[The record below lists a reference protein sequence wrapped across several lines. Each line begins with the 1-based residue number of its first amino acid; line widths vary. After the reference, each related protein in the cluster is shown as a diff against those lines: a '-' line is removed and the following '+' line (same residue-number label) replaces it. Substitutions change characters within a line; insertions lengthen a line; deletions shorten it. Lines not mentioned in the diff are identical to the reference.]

1 MEKNEIDI
9 EIENG
14 DEISKMEYIF
24 FFNEQTNH
32 EGKNKDKF
40 KPITPEMIK
49 YELVIEKGEDDS
61 IIITITSKNQ
71 NLISQYQTYL
81 NIQNFINI
89 SPYFKLF
96 YKMNPIFC
104 IDDYYSFIKSKL
116 DNSINLGLQKNKY
129 NNIINLQN
137 SKIKFS
143 DSNSDNNAIY
153 LIFEII
159 YINLKK
165 EEIKLELKKIETI
178 IDKELIYLY
187 KILLR
192 NKYNYLQRLSYL
204 EKKLLKTKLSLD
216 KYSLLLSKCNCYF
229 EHDIQ
234 LKMSLLDIGIDT
246 DIFNSPDQ
254 YHFIINILSNLFSNN
269 NIALDQLYKA
279 SCNGDNINA
288 FHQNCD
294 NIKNTL
300 IIIKTDDKK
309 IFGGFTCAEWDKSNK
324 YKFDDNAFLFSLDNY
339 EIYPILEKYKNEAIN
354 CRKNF
359 YAPIFGK
366 DLFIFDG
373 FFSSKLNKTEEN
385 YFDYSKSQLINE
397 KYKLS
402 GKKNFT
408 VTEME
413 VYKINFYE
421 G

>member
-1 MEKNEIDI
+1 MENREIDVDIPNDIQKTEYFFYDENDEKNKVYQ
-9 EIENG
+9 NN
-14 DEISKMEYIF
+14 SKKI
-24 FFNEQTNH
+24 NLS
-32 EGKNKDKF
+32 K
-40 KPITPEMIK
+40 EMIK
-49 YELVIEKGEDDS
+49 YDLIIEKGEDDT
-61 IIITITSKNQ
+61 IIITLNEQNENVITKYQ
-71 NLISQYQTYL
+71 INLY
-81 NIQNFINI
+81 IQNFIEL
-89 SPYFKLF
+89 SPYFKLLF
-96 YKMNPIFC
+96 KLNEIYC
-104 IDDYYSFIKSKL
+104 IDKFYSFIKSKF
-116 DNSINLGLQKNKY
+116 DKSTIQNQNNNSD
-129 NNIINLQN
+129 NNIINIINLKK
-137 SKIKFS
+137 SKIKIIP
-143 DSNSDNNAIY
+143 DLNKIY
-153 LIFEII
+153 IIFDIT

-339 EIYPILEKYKNEAIN
+339 EIYPILVKYKNEAIN
-354 CRKNF
+354 CRRNF

>member
-1 MEKNEIDI
+1 MENREIDDDIPNDIQKTEYFFYDENDEKNKVYQ
-9 EIENG
+9 NN
-14 DEISKMEYIF
+14 SKKI
-24 FFNEQTNH
+24 NLS
-32 EGKNKDKF
+32 K
-40 KPITPEMIK
+40 EMIK
-49 YELVIEKGEDDS
+49 YDLIIEKGEDDT
-61 IIITITSKNQ
+61 IIITLNEQNENVITKYQ
-71 NLISQYQTYL
+71 INLY
-81 NIQNFINI
+81 IQNFIEL
-89 SPYFKLF
+89 SPYFKLLF
-96 YKMNPIFC
+96 KLNEIYC
-104 IDDYYSFIKSKL
+104 IDKFYSFIKSKF
-116 DNSINLGLQKNKY
+116 DKSTIQNQNNNSD
-129 NNIINLQN
+129 NNIINIINLKK
-137 SKIKFS
+137 SKIKIIP
-143 DSNSDNNAIY
+143 DLNKIY
-153 LIFEII
+153 IIFDIT

-178 IDKELIYLY
+178 FDKELIYLY

-354 CRKNF
+354 CRRNF

>member
-1 MEKNEIDI
+1 MENREIDDDIPNDIQKTEYFFYDENDEKNKVYQ
-9 EIENG
+9 NN
-14 DEISKMEYIF
+14 SKKI
-24 FFNEQTNH
+24 NLS
-32 EGKNKDKF
+32 K
-40 KPITPEMIK
+40 EMIK
-49 YELVIEKGEDDS
+49 YDLIIEKGEDDT
-61 IIITITSKNQ
+61 IIITLNEQNENVITKYQ
-71 NLISQYQTYL
+71 INLY
-81 NIQNFINI
+81 IQNFIEL
-89 SPYFKLF
+89 SPYFKLLF
-96 YKMNPIFC
+96 KLNEIYC
-104 IDDYYSFIKSKL
+104 IDKFYSFIKSKF
-116 DNSINLGLQKNKY
+116 DKSTIQNQNNNSD
-129 NNIINLQN
+129 NNIINIINLKK
-137 SKIKFS
+137 SKIKIIP
-143 DSNSDNNAIY
+143 DLNKIY
-153 LIFEII
+153 IIFDIT

-354 CRKNF
+354 CRRNF

>member
-1 MEKNEIDI
+1 MENREIDVDIPNDIQKTEYFFYDENDEKNKVYQ
-9 EIENG
+9 NN
-14 DEISKMEYIF
+14 SKKI
-24 FFNEQTNH
+24 NLS
-32 EGKNKDKF
+32 K
-40 KPITPEMIK
+40 EMIK
-49 YELVIEKGEDDS
+49 YDLIIEKGEDDT
-61 IIITITSKNQ
+61 IIITLNEQNENVITKYQ
-71 NLISQYQTYL
+71 INLY
-81 NIQNFINI
+81 IQNFIEL
-89 SPYFKLF
+89 SPYFKLLF
-96 YKMNPIFC
+96 KLNEIYC
-104 IDDYYSFIKSKL
+104 IDKFYSFIKSKF
-116 DNSINLGLQKNKY
+116 DKSTIQNQNNNSD
-129 NNIINLQN
+129 NNIINIINLKK
-137 SKIKFS
+137 SKIKIIP
-143 DSNSDNNAIY
+143 DLNKIY
-153 LIFEII
+153 IIFDII

-354 CRKNF
+354 CRRNF

>member
-1 MEKNEIDI
+1 MENREIDVDIPNDIQKTEYFFYDENDEKNKVYQ
-9 EIENG
+9 NN
-14 DEISKMEYIF
+14 SKKI
-24 FFNEQTNH
+24 NLS
-32 EGKNKDKF
+32 K
-40 KPITPEMIK
+40 EMIK
-49 YELVIEKGEDDS
+49 YDLIIEKGEDDT
-61 IIITITSKNQ
+61 IIITLNEQNENVITKYQ
-71 NLISQYQTYL
+71 INLY
-81 NIQNFINI
+81 IQNFIEL
-89 SPYFKLF
+89 SPYFKLLF
-96 YKMNPIFC
+96 KLNEIYC
-104 IDDYYSFIKSKL
+104 IDKFYSFIKSKF
-116 DNSINLGLQKNKY
+116 DKSTIQNHNNNSD
-129 NNIINLQN
+129 NNIINIINLKK
-137 SKIKFS
+137 SKIKIIP
-143 DSNSDNNAIY
+143 DLNKIY
-153 LIFEII
+153 IIFDIT

-354 CRKNF
+354 CRRNF

>member
-1 MEKNEIDI
+1 MENSEIDVDIPNDIQKTEYFFYDENDEKNKVYQ
-9 EIENG
+9 NN
-14 DEISKMEYIF
+14 SKKI
-24 FFNEQTNH
+24 NLS
-32 EGKNKDKF
+32 K
-40 KPITPEMIK
+40 EMIK
-49 YELVIEKGEDDS
+49 YDLIIEKGEDDT
-61 IIITITSKNQ
+61 IIITLNEQNENVITKYQ
-71 NLISQYQTYL
+71 INLY
-81 NIQNFINI
+81 IQNFIEL
-89 SPYFKLF
+89 SPYFKLLF
-96 YKMNPIFC
+96 KLNEIYC
-104 IDDYYSFIKSKL
+104 IDKFYSFIKSKF
-116 DNSINLGLQKNKY
+116 DKSTIQNQNNNSD
-129 NNIINLQN
+129 NNIINIINLKK
-137 SKIKFS
+137 SKIKIIP
-143 DSNSDNNAIY
+143 DLNKIY
-153 LIFEII
+153 IIFDIT

-354 CRKNF
+354 CRRNF

>member
-1 MEKNEIDI
+1 MENREIDVDIPNDIQKTEYFFYDENDEKNKVYQ
-9 EIENG
+9 NN
-14 DEISKMEYIF
+14 SKKI
-24 FFNEQTNH
+24 NLS
-32 EGKNKDKF
+32 K
-40 KPITPEMIK
+40 EMIK
-49 YELVIEKGEDDS
+49 YDLIIEKGEDDT
-61 IIITITSKNQ
+61 IIITLNEQNENVITKYQ
-71 NLISQYQTYL
+71 INLY
-81 NIQNFINI
+81 IQNFIEL
-89 SPYFKLF
+89 SPYFKLLF
-96 YKMNPIFC
+96 KLNEIYC
-104 IDDYYSFIKSKL
+104 IDKFYSFIKSKF
-116 DNSINLGLQKNKY
+116 DKSTIQNQNNNSD
-129 NNIINLQN
+129 NNIINIINLKK
-137 SKIKFS
+137 SKIKIIP
-143 DSNSDNNAIY
+143 DLNKIY
-153 LIFEII
+153 IIFDIT

-269 NIALDQLYKA
+269 NIALEQIYKA

-354 CRKNF
+354 CRRNF

>member
-1 MEKNEIDI
+1 MENREIDVDIPNDIQKTEYFFYDENDEKNKVYQ
-9 EIENG
+9 NN
-14 DEISKMEYIF
+14 SKKI
-24 FFNEQTNH
+24 NLS
-32 EGKNKDKF
+32 K
-40 KPITPEMIK
+40 EMIK
-49 YELVIEKGEDDS
+49 YDLIIEKGEDDT
-61 IIITITSKNQ
+61 IIITLNEQNENVITKYQ
-71 NLISQYQTYL
+71 INLY
-81 NIQNFINI
+81 IQNFIEL
-89 SPYFKLF
+89 SLYFKLLF
-96 YKMNPIFC
+96 KLNEIYC
-104 IDDYYSFIKSKL
+104 IDKFYSFIKSKF
-116 DNSINLGLQKNKY
+116 DKSTIQNQNNNSD
-129 NNIINLQN
+129 NNIINIINLKK
-137 SKIKFS
+137 SKIKIIP
-143 DSNSDNNAIY
+143 DLNKIY
-153 LIFEII
+153 IIFDII

-192 NKYNYLQRLSYL
+192 NKYSYLQRLSYL

-354 CRKNF
+354 CRRNF

>member
-1 MEKNEIDI
+1 MENREIDVDIPNDIQKTEYFFYDENDEKNKVYQ
-9 EIENG
+9 NN
-14 DEISKMEYIF
+14 SKKI
-24 FFNEQTNH
+24 NLS
-32 EGKNKDKF
+32 K
-40 KPITPEMIK
+40 EMIK
-49 YELVIEKGEDDS
+49 YDLIIEKGEDDT
-61 IIITITSKNQ
+61 IMITLNEQNENVITKYQ
-71 NLISQYQTYL
+71 INLY
-81 NIQNFINI
+81 IQNFIEL
-89 SPYFKLF
+89 SPYFKLLF
-96 YKMNPIFC
+96 KLNEIYC
-104 IDDYYSFIKSKL
+104 IDKFYSFIKSKF
-116 DNSINLGLQKNKY
+116 DKSTIQNHNNNSD
-129 NNIINLQN
+129 NNIINIINLKK
-137 SKIKFS
+137 SKIKIIP
-143 DSNSDNNAIY
+143 DLNKIY
-153 LIFEII
+153 IIFDIT

-354 CRKNF
+354 CRRNF

>member
-1 MEKNEIDI
+1 MENREIDVDIPNDIQKTEYFFYDENDEKNKVYQ
-9 EIENG
+9 NN
-14 DEISKMEYIF
+14 SKKI
-24 FFNEQTNH
+24 NLS
-32 EGKNKDKF
+32 K
-40 KPITPEMIK
+40 EMIK
-49 YELVIEKGEDDS
+49 YDLIIEKGEDDT
-61 IIITITSKNQ
+61 IIITLNEQNENVITKYQ
-71 NLISQYQTYL
+71 INLY
-81 NIQNFINI
+81 IQNFIEL
-89 SPYFKLF
+89 SPYFKLLF
-96 YKMNPIFC
+96 KLNEIYC
-104 IDDYYSFIKSKL
+104 IDKFYSFIKSKF
-116 DNSINLGLQKNKY
+116 DKSTIQNQNNNSD
-129 NNIINLQN
+129 NNIINIINLKK
-137 SKIKFS
+137 SKIKIIP
-143 DSNSDNNAIY
+143 DLNN
-153 LIFEII
+153 IFII
-159 YINLKK
+159 FDITYINLKK

-309 IFGGFTCAEWDKSNK
+309 IFGGFTCAVWDKSNK

-354 CRKNF
+354 CRRNF

>member
-1 MEKNEIDI
+1 MENREIDDDIPNDIQKTEYFFFFFIEEKNKV
-9 EIENG
+9 NQNN
-14 DEISKMEYIF
+14 SKKI
-24 FFNEQTNH
+24 NLS
-32 EGKNKDKF
+32 K
-40 KPITPEMIK
+40 EMIK
-49 YELVIEKGEDDS
+49 YDLIIEKGEDDT
-61 IIITITSKNQ
+61 IIITLNEQNENVITKYQ
-71 NLISQYQTYL
+71 INLY
-81 NIQNFINI
+81 IQNFIEL
-89 SPYFKLF
+89 SPYFKLLF
-96 YKMNPIFC
+96 KLNEIYC
-104 IDDYYSFIKSKL
+104 IDKFYSFIKSKF
-116 DNSINLGLQKNKY
+116 DKSTIQNQNNNSD
-129 NNIINLQN
+129 NNIINIINLKK
-137 SKIKFS
+137 SKIKIIP
-143 DSNSDNNAIY
+143 DLNKIY
-153 LIFEII
+153 IIFDIT

-354 CRKNF
+354 CRRNF

>member
-1 MEKNEIDI
+1 MENREIDDDIPNDIQKTEYFFYDENDEKNKVYQ
-9 EIENG
+9 NN
-14 DEISKMEYIF
+14 SKKI
-24 FFNEQTNH
+24 NLS
-32 EGKNKDKF
+32 K
-40 KPITPEMIK
+40 EMIK
-49 YELVIEKGEDDS
+49 YDLIIEKGEDDT
-61 IIITITSKNQ
+61 IIITLNEQNENVITKYQ
-71 NLISQYQTYL
+71 INLY
-81 NIQNFINI
+81 IQNFIEL
-89 SPYFKLF
+89 SLYFKLLF
-96 YKMNPIFC
+96 KLNEIYC
-104 IDDYYSFIKSKL
+104 IDKFYSFIKSKF
-116 DNSINLGLQKNKY
+116 DKSTIQNQNNNSD
-129 NNIINLQN
+129 NNIINIINLKK
-137 SKIKFS
+137 SKIKIIP
-143 DSNSDNNAIY
+143 DLNKIY
-153 LIFEII
+153 IIFDII

-354 CRKNF
+354 CRRNF

>member
-1 MEKNEIDI
+1 MENREIDI
-9 EIENG
+9 DIPNDIQKTEYFFYDEN
-14 DEISKMEYIF
+14 DE
-24 FFNEQTNH
+24 
-32 EGKNKDKF
+32 KNKVYQNNSK
-40 KPITPEMIK
+40 KINLSKEMIK
-49 YELVIEKGEDDS
+49 YDLIIEKGEDDT
-61 IIITITSKNQ
+61 IIITLNEQNENVITKYQ
-71 NLISQYQTYL
+71 INLY
-81 NIQNFINI
+81 IQNFIEL
-89 SPYFKLF
+89 SPYFKLLF
-96 YKMNPIFC
+96 KLNEIYC
-104 IDDYYSFIKSKL
+104 IDKFYSFIKSKF
-116 DNSINLGLQKNKY
+116 DKSTIQNQNNNSD
-129 NNIINLQN
+129 NNIINIINLKK
-137 SKIKFS
+137 SKIKIIP
-143 DSNSDNNAIY
+143 DLNN
-153 LIFEII
+153 IFII
-159 YINLKK
+159 FDITYINLKK

-309 IFGGFTCAEWDKSNK
+309 IFGGFTCAVWDKSNK

-354 CRKNF
+354 CRRNF

>member
-1 MEKNEIDI
+1 MENREIDVDIPNDIQKTEYFFYDENDEKNKVYQ
-9 EIENG
+9 NN
-14 DEISKMEYIF
+14 SKKI
-24 FFNEQTNH
+24 NLS
-32 EGKNKDKF
+32 K
-40 KPITPEMIK
+40 EMIK
-49 YELVIEKGEDDS
+49 YDLIIEKGEDDT
-61 IIITITSKNQ
+61 IIITLNEQNENVITKYQ
-71 NLISQYQTYL
+71 INLYF
-81 NIQNFINI
+81 QNFIEL
-89 SPYFKLF
+89 SPYFKLLF
-96 YKMNPIFC
+96 KLNEIYC
-104 IDDYYSFIKSKL
+104 IDKFYSFIKSKF
-116 DNSINLGLQKNKY
+116 DKSTIQNQNNNSD
-129 NNIINLQN
+129 NNIINIINLKK
-137 SKIKFS
+137 SKIKIIP
-143 DSNSDNNAIY
+143 DLNKIY
-153 LIFEII
+153 IIFDIT

-354 CRKNF
+354 CRRNF

>member
-1 MEKNEIDI
+1 MENRDIDVDIPNDIQKSEYFFYDENDEKNKVYQ
-9 EIENG
+9 NN
-14 DEISKMEYIF
+14 SKKI
-24 FFNEQTNH
+24 NLS
-32 EGKNKDKF
+32 K
-40 KPITPEMIK
+40 EMIK
-49 YELVIEKGEDDS
+49 YDLIIEKGEDDT
-61 IIITITSKNQ
+61 IIITLNEQNENVITKYQ
-71 NLISQYQTYL
+71 INLY
-81 NIQNFINI
+81 IQNFIEL
-89 SPYFKLF
+89 SPYFKLLF
-96 YKMNPIFC
+96 KLNEIYC
-104 IDDYYSFIKSKL
+104 IDKFYSFIKSKF
-116 DNSINLGLQKNKY
+116 DKSTIQNQNNNSD
-129 NNIINLQN
+129 NNIINIINLKK
-137 SKIKFS
+137 SKIKIIP
-143 DSNSDNNAIY
+143 DLNKIY
-153 LIFEII
+153 IIFDIT

-354 CRKNF
+354 CRRNF

>member
-1 MEKNEIDI
+1 MENREIDDDIPNDIQKTEYFFYDEIEEKNKV
-9 EIENG
+9 NQNN
-14 DEISKMEYIF
+14 SKKI
-24 FFNEQTNH
+24 NLS
-32 EGKNKDKF
+32 K
-40 KPITPEMIK
+40 EMIK
-49 YELVIEKGEDDS
+49 YDLIIEKGEDDT
-61 IIITITSKNQ
+61 IIITLNEQNENVITKYQ
-71 NLISQYQTYL
+71 INLY
-81 NIQNFINI
+81 IQNFIEL
-89 SPYFKLF
+89 SLYFKLLF
-96 YKMNPIFC
+96 KLNEIYC
-104 IDDYYSFIKSKL
+104 IDKFYSFIKSKF
-116 DNSINLGLQKNKY
+116 DKSTIQNQNNNSD
-129 NNIINLQN
+129 NNIINIINLKK
-137 SKIKFS
+137 SKIKIIP
-143 DSNSDNNAIY
+143 DLNKIY
-153 LIFEII
+153 IIFDII

-354 CRKNF
+354 CRRNF

>member
-1 MEKNEIDI
+1 MENREIDVDIPNDIQKTEYFFYDENVEKNKVYQ
-9 EIENG
+9 NN
-14 DEISKMEYIF
+14 SKKI
-24 FFNEQTNH
+24 NLS
-32 EGKNKDKF
+32 K
-40 KPITPEMIK
+40 EMIK
-49 YELVIEKGEDDS
+49 YDLIIEKGEDDT
-61 IIITITSKNQ
+61 IIITLNEQNENVITKYQ
-71 NLISQYQTYL
+71 INLY
-81 NIQNFINI
+81 IQNFIEL
-89 SPYFKLF
+89 SPYFKLLF
-96 YKMNPIFC
+96 KLNEIYC
-104 IDDYYSFIKSKL
+104 IDKFYSFIKSKF
-116 DNSINLGLQKNKY
+116 DKSTIQNQNNNSD
-129 NNIINLQN
+129 NNIINIINLKK
-137 SKIKFS
+137 SKIKIIP
-143 DSNSDNNAIY
+143 DLNKIY
-153 LIFEII
+153 IIFDII

-354 CRKNF
+354 CRRNF

>member
-1 MEKNEIDI
+1 MENREIDVDIPNDIQKTEYFFYDENDEKNKVYQ
-9 EIENG
+9 NN
-14 DEISKMEYIF
+14 SKKI
-24 FFNEQTNH
+24 NLS
-32 EGKNKDKF
+32 K
-40 KPITPEMIK
+40 EMIK
-49 YELVIEKGEDDS
+49 YDLIIEKGEDDT
-61 IIITITSKNQ
+61 IIITLNGQNESVITKYQ
-71 NLISQYQTYL
+71 INLY
-81 NIQNFINI
+81 IQNFIEL
-89 SPYFKLF
+89 SPYFKLLF
-96 YKMNPIFC
+96 KLNEIYC
-104 IDDYYSFIKSKL
+104 IDKFYSFIKSKF
-116 DNSINLGLQKNKY
+116 DKSTIQNQNNNSD
-129 NNIINLQN
+129 NNIINIINLKK
-137 SKIKFS
+137 SKIKIIP
-143 DSNSDNNAIY
+143 DLNKIY
-153 LIFEII
+153 IIFDIT

>member
-1 MEKNEIDI
+1 MENREIDVDIPNDIQKSEYFFYDENDEKNKVYQ
-9 EIENG
+9 NN
-14 DEISKMEYIF
+14 SKKI
-24 FFNEQTNH
+24 NLS
-32 EGKNKDKF
+32 K
-40 KPITPEMIK
+40 EMIK
-49 YELVIEKGEDDS
+49 YDLIIEKGEDDT
-61 IIITITSKNQ
+61 IIITLNEQNENVITKYQ
-71 NLISQYQTYL
+71 INLY
-81 NIQNFINI
+81 IQNFIEL
-89 SPYFKLF
+89 SPYFKLLF
-96 YKMNPIFC
+96 KLNEIYC
-104 IDDYYSFIKSKL
+104 IDKFYSFIKSKF
-116 DNSINLGLQKNKY
+116 DKSTIQNQNNNSD
-129 NNIINLQN
+129 NNIINIINLKK
-137 SKIKFS
+137 SKIKIIP
-143 DSNSDNNAIY
+143 DLNKIY
-153 LIFEII
+153 IIFDIT

-354 CRKNF
+354 CRRNF

>member
-1 MEKNEIDI
+1 MENREIDVDIPNDIQKSEYFFYDENDEKNKVYQ
-9 EIENG
+9 NN
-14 DEISKMEYIF
+14 SKKI
-24 FFNEQTNH
+24 NLS
-32 EGKNKDKF
+32 K
-40 KPITPEMIK
+40 EMIK
-49 YELVIEKGEDDS
+49 YDLIIEKGEDDT
-61 IIITITSKNQ
+61 IIITLDEQNENVITKYQ
-71 NLISQYQTYL
+71 INLY
-81 NIQNFINI
+81 IQNFIEL
-89 SPYFKLF
+89 SPYFKLLF
-96 YKMNPIFC
+96 KLNEIYC
-104 IDDYYSFIKSKL
+104 IDKFYSFIKSKF
-116 DNSINLGLQKNKY
+116 DKSTIQNQNNNSD
-129 NNIINLQN
+129 NNIINIINLKK
-137 SKIKFS
+137 SKIKIIP
-143 DSNSDNNAIY
+143 DLNKIY
-153 LIFEII
+153 IIFDIT

-354 CRKNF
+354 CRRNF

>member
-1 MEKNEIDI
+1 MENREIDVDIPNDIQKTEYFFYDENDEKNKVYQ
-9 EIENG
+9 NN
-14 DEISKMEYIF
+14 SKKI
-24 FFNEQTNH
+24 NLS
-32 EGKNKDKF
+32 K
-40 KPITPEMIK
+40 EMIK
-49 YELVIEKGEDDS
+49 YDLIIEKGEDDT
-61 IIITITSKNQ
+61 IIITLNEQNENVITKYQ
-71 NLISQYQTYL
+71 INLY
-81 NIQNFINI
+81 IQNFIEL
-89 SPYFKLF
+89 SPYFKLLF
-96 YKMNPIFC
+96 KLNEIYC
-104 IDDYYSFIKSKL
+104 IDKFYSFIKSKF
-116 DNSINLGLQKNKY
+116 DKSTIQNQNNNSD
-129 NNIINLQN
+129 NNIINIINLKK
-137 SKIKFS
+137 SKIKIIP
-143 DSNSDNNAIY
+143 DLNNIY
-153 LIFEII
+153 IIFDIT

-204 EKKLLKTKLSLD
+204 EKKLSKTKLSLD

-354 CRKNF
+354 CRRNF

>member
-1 MEKNEIDI
+1 MENREIDVDIPNDIQKTEYFFYDENDEKNKVYQ
-9 EIENG
+9 NN
-14 DEISKMEYIF
+14 SKKI
-24 FFNEQTNH
+24 NLS
-32 EGKNKDKF
+32 K
-40 KPITPEMIK
+40 EMIK
-49 YELVIEKGEDDS
+49 YDLIIEKGEDDT
-61 IIITITSKNQ
+61 IIITLNEQNENVITKYQ
-71 NLISQYQTYL
+71 INLY
-81 NIQNFINI
+81 IQNFIEL
-89 SPYFKLF
+89 SPYFKLLF
-96 YKMNPIFC
+96 KLNEIYC
-104 IDDYYSFIKSKL
+104 IDKFYSFIKSKF
-116 DNSINLGLQKNKY
+116 DKSTIQNQNNNSD
-129 NNIINLQN
+129 NNIINIINLKK
-137 SKIKFS
+137 SKIKIIP
-143 DSNSDNNAIY
+143 DLNKIY
-153 LIFEII
+153 IIFDIT

-339 EIYPILEKYKNEAIN
+339 EIYPILEKYKDEAIN
-354 CRKNF
+354 CRRNF

>member
-1 MEKNEIDI
+1 MENREIDVDIPNDIQKTEYFFYDENDEKNKVYQ
-9 EIENG
+9 NN
-14 DEISKMEYIF
+14 SKKI
-24 FFNEQTNH
+24 NLS
-32 EGKNKDKF
+32 K
-40 KPITPEMIK
+40 EMIK
-49 YELVIEKGEDDS
+49 YDLIIEKGEDDT
-61 IIITITSKNQ
+61 IIITLNEQNENVITKYQ
-71 NLISQYQTYL
+71 INLY
-81 NIQNFINI
+81 IQNFIEL
-89 SPYFKLF
+89 SLYFKLLF
-96 YKMNPIFC
+96 KLNEIYC
-104 IDDYYSFIKSKL
+104 IDKFYSFIKSKF
-116 DNSINLGLQKNKY
+116 DKSTIQNQNNNSD
-129 NNIINLQN
+129 NNIINIINLKK
-137 SKIKFS
+137 SKIKIIP
-143 DSNSDNNAIY
+143 DLNKIY
-153 LIFEII
+153 IIFDII

-354 CRKNF
+354 CRRNF

>member
-1 MEKNEIDI
+1 MENREIDVDIPNDIQKTEYFFYDEIEEKNKVYQ
-9 EIENG
+9 NN
-14 DEISKMEYIF
+14 SKKI
-24 FFNEQTNH
+24 NLS
-32 EGKNKDKF
+32 K
-40 KPITPEMIK
+40 EMIK
-49 YELVIEKGEDDS
+49 YDLIIEKGEDDT
-61 IIITITSKNQ
+61 IIITLNEQNENVITKYQ
-71 NLISQYQTYL
+71 INLY
-81 NIQNFINI
+81 IQNFIEL
-89 SPYFKLF
+89 SPYFKLLF
-96 YKMNPIFC
+96 KLNEIYC
-104 IDDYYSFIKSKL
+104 IDKFYSFIKSKF
-116 DNSINLGLQKNKY
+116 DKSTIQNHNNNSD
-129 NNIINLQN
+129 NNIINIINLKK
-137 SKIKFS
+137 SKIKIIP
-143 DSNSDNNAIY
+143 DLNKIY
-153 LIFEII
+153 IIFDIT

-339 EIYPILEKYKNEAIN
+339 EIYPILEKHKNEAIN
-354 CRKNF
+354 CRRNF

-385 YFDYSKSQLINE
+385 YFDYSRSQLINE

>member
-1 MEKNEIDI
+1 MENREIDDDIPNDIQKTEYFFYDENDEKNKVYQ
-9 EIENG
+9 NN
-14 DEISKMEYIF
+14 SKKI
-24 FFNEQTNH
+24 NLS
-32 EGKNKDKF
+32 K
-40 KPITPEMIK
+40 EMIK
-49 YELVIEKGEDDS
+49 YDLIIEKGEDDT
-61 IIITITSKNQ
+61 IIITLNEQNENVITKYQ
-71 NLISQYQTYL
+71 INLY
-81 NIQNFINI
+81 IQNFIEL
-89 SPYFKLF
+89 SPYFKLLF
-96 YKMNPIFC
+96 KLNEIYC
-104 IDDYYSFIKSKL
+104 IDKFYSFIKSKF
-116 DNSINLGLQKNKY
+116 DKSTIQNQNNNSD
-129 NNIINLQN
+129 NNIINIINLKK
-137 SKIKFS
+137 SKIKIIP
-143 DSNSDNNAIY
+143 DLNKIY
-153 LIFEII
+153 IIFDII

-354 CRKNF
+354 CRRNF

>member
-1 MEKNEIDI
+1 MENREIDDDIPNDIQKTEYFFYDENDEKNKVYQ
-9 EIENG
+9 NN
-14 DEISKMEYIF
+14 SKKI
-24 FFNEQTNH
+24 NLS
-32 EGKNKDKF
+32 K
-40 KPITPEMIK
+40 EMIK
-49 YELVIEKGEDDS
+49 YDLIIEKGEDDT
-61 IIITITSKNQ
+61 IIITLNEQNENVITKYQ
-71 NLISQYQTYL
+71 INLY
-81 NIQNFINI
+81 IQNFIEL
-89 SPYFKLF
+89 SPYFKLLF
-96 YKMNPIFC
+96 KLNEIYC
-104 IDDYYSFIKSKL
+104 IDKFYSFIKSKF
-116 DNSINLGLQKNKY
+116 DKSTIQNHNNNSD
-129 NNIINLQN
+129 NNIINIINLKK
-137 SKIKFS
+137 SKIKIIP
-143 DSNSDNNAIY
+143 DLNKIY
-153 LIFEII
+153 IIFDII

-354 CRKNF
+354 CRRNF

>member
-1 MEKNEIDI
+1 MENREIDDDIPNDIQKTEYFFYDEIEEKNKV
-9 EIENG
+9 NQNN
-14 DEISKMEYIF
+14 SKKI
-24 FFNEQTNH
+24 NLS
-32 EGKNKDKF
+32 K
-40 KPITPEMIK
+40 EMIK
-49 YELVIEKGEDDS
+49 YDLIIEKGEDDT
-61 IIITITSKNQ
+61 IIITLNEQNENVITKYQ
-71 NLISQYQTYL
+71 INLY
-81 NIQNFINI
+81 IQNFIEL
-89 SPYFKLF
+89 SPYFKLLF
-96 YKMNPIFC
+96 KLNEIYC
-104 IDDYYSFIKSKL
+104 IDKFYSFIKSKF
-116 DNSINLGLQKNKY
+116 DKSTIQNHNNNSD
-129 NNIINLQN
+129 NNIINIINLKK
-137 SKIKFS
+137 SKIKIIP
-143 DSNSDNNAIY
+143 DLNKIY
-153 LIFEII
+153 IIFDIT

-354 CRKNF
+354 CRRNF

>member
-1 MEKNEIDI
+1 MENSEIDVEIPNDIQKTEYFFYDENDEKNKVYQ
-9 EIENG
+9 NN
-14 DEISKMEYIF
+14 SKKI
-24 FFNEQTNH
+24 NLS
-32 EGKNKDKF
+32 K
-40 KPITPEMIK
+40 EMIK
-49 YELVIEKGEDDS
+49 YDLIIEKGEDDT
-61 IIITITSKNQ
+61 IIITLNEQNENVITKYQ
-71 NLISQYQTYL
+71 INLY
-81 NIQNFINI
+81 IQNFIEL
-89 SPYFKLF
+89 SPYFKLLF
-96 YKMNPIFC
+96 KLNEIYC
-104 IDDYYSFIKSKL
+104 IDKFYSFIKSKF
-116 DNSINLGLQKNKY
+116 DKSTIQNQNNNSD
-129 NNIINLQN
+129 NNIINIINLKK
-137 SKIKFS
+137 SKIKIIP
-143 DSNSDNNAIY
+143 DLNKIY
-153 LIFEII
+153 IIFDIT

-354 CRKNF
+354 CRRNF

>member
-1 MEKNEIDI
+1 MENREIDVDIPNDIQKTEYFFFFLFDEKNKVYQ
-9 EIENG
+9 NN
-14 DEISKMEYIF
+14 SKKI
-24 FFNEQTNH
+24 NLS
-32 EGKNKDKF
+32 K
-40 KPITPEMIK
+40 EMIK
-49 YELVIEKGEDDS
+49 YDLIIEKGEDDT
-61 IIITITSKNQ
+61 IIITLNEQNENVITKYQ
-71 NLISQYQTYL
+71 INLY
-81 NIQNFINI
+81 IQNFIEL
-89 SPYFKLF
+89 SLYFKLLF
-96 YKMNPIFC
+96 KLNEIYC
-104 IDDYYSFIKSKL
+104 IDKFYSFIKSKF
-116 DNSINLGLQKNKY
+116 DKSTIQNQNNNSD
-129 NNIINLQN
+129 NNIINIINLKK
-137 SKIKFS
+137 SKIKIIP
-143 DSNSDNNAIY
+143 DLNKIY
-153 LIFEII
+153 IIFDII

-354 CRKNF
+354 CRRNF

>member
-1 MEKNEIDI
+1 MENREIDVDIPNDIQKTEYFFYDENVEKNKVYQ
-9 EIENG
+9 NN
-14 DEISKMEYIF
+14 SKKI
-24 FFNEQTNH
+24 NLS
-32 EGKNKDKF
+32 K
-40 KPITPEMIK
+40 EMIK
-49 YELVIEKGEDDS
+49 YDLIIEKGEDDT
-61 IIITITSKNQ
+61 IIITLNEQNENVITKYQ
-71 NLISQYQTYL
+71 INLY
-81 NIQNFINI
+81 IQNFIEL
-89 SPYFKLF
+89 SPYFKLLF
-96 YKMNPIFC
+96 KLNEIYC
-104 IDDYYSFIKSKL
+104 IDKFYSFIKSKF
-116 DNSINLGLQKNKY
+116 DKSTIQNQNNNSD
-129 NNIINLQN
+129 NNIINIINLKK
-137 SKIKFS
+137 SKIKIIP
-143 DSNSDNNAIY
+143 DLNKIY
-153 LIFEII
+153 IIFDII

-192 NKYNYLQRLSYL
+192 NKYTYLQRLSYL

-354 CRKNF
+354 CRRNF

-413 VYKINFYE
+413 VYKINFFD
-421 G
+421 

>member
-1 MEKNEIDI
+1 MENREIDVDIPNDIQKTEYFFYDENDEKNKVYQ
-9 EIENG
+9 NN
-14 DEISKMEYIF
+14 SKKI
-24 FFNEQTNH
+24 NLS
-32 EGKNKDKF
+32 K
-40 KPITPEMIK
+40 EMIK
-49 YELVIEKGEDDS
+49 YDLIIEKGEDDT
-61 IIITITSKNQ
+61 IIITLNEQNENVITKYQ
-71 NLISQYQTYL
+71 INLY
-81 NIQNFINI
+81 IQNFIEL
-89 SPYFKLF
+89 SPYFKLLF
-96 YKMNPIFC
+96 KLNEIYC
-104 IDDYYSFIKSKL
+104 IDKFYSFIKSKF
-116 DNSINLGLQKNKY
+116 DKSTIQNQNNNSD
-129 NNIINLQN
+129 NNIINIINLKK
-137 SKIKFS
+137 SKIKIIP
-143 DSNSDNNAIY
+143 DLNKIY
-153 LIFEII
+153 IIFDIT

-204 EKKLLKTKLSLD
+204 EKKLSKTKLSLD

-354 CRKNF
+354 CRRNF

>member
-1 MEKNEIDI
+1 MENREIDVDIPNDIQKTEYFFYDENDEKNKVYQ
-9 EIENG
+9 NN
-14 DEISKMEYIF
+14 SKKI
-24 FFNEQTNH
+24 NLS
-32 EGKNKDKF
+32 K
-40 KPITPEMIK
+40 EMIK
-49 YELVIEKGEDDS
+49 YDLIIEKGEDDT
-61 IIITITSKNQ
+61 IIITLNEQNENVITKYQ
-71 NLISQYQTYL
+71 INLY
-81 NIQNFINI
+81 IQNFIEL
-89 SPYFKLF
+89 SPYFKLLF
-96 YKMNPIFC
+96 KLNEIYC
-104 IDDYYSFIKSKL
+104 IDKFYSFIKSKF
-116 DNSINLGLQKNKY
+116 DKSTIQNQNNNSD
-129 NNIINLQN
+129 NNIINIINLKK
-137 SKIKFS
+137 SKIKIIP
-143 DSNSDNNAIY
+143 DLNKIY
-153 LIFEII
+153 IIFDIT

-178 IDKELIYLY
+178 FDKELIYLY

-354 CRKNF
+354 CRRNF

>member
-1 MEKNEIDI
+1 MENREIDDDIPNDIQKTEYFFYDEIEEKNKV
-9 EIENG
+9 NQNN
-14 DEISKMEYIF
+14 SKKI
-24 FFNEQTNH
+24 NLS
-32 EGKNKDKF
+32 K
-40 KPITPEMIK
+40 EMIK
-49 YELVIEKGEDDS
+49 YDLIIEKGEDDT
-61 IIITITSKNQ
+61 IIITLNEQNENVITKYQ
-71 NLISQYQTYL
+71 INLY
-81 NIQNFINI
+81 IQNFIEL
-89 SPYFKLF
+89 SPYFKLLF
-96 YKMNPIFC
+96 KLNEIYC
-104 IDDYYSFIKSKL
+104 IDKFYSFIKSKF
-116 DNSINLGLQKNKY
+116 DKSTIQNQNNNSD
-129 NNIINLQN
+129 NNIINIINLKK
-137 SKIKFS
+137 SKIKIIP
-143 DSNSDNNAIY
+143 DLNNIY
-153 LIFEII
+153 IIFDIT

-354 CRKNF
+354 CRRNF

>member
-1 MEKNEIDI
+1 MENREIDVDIPNDIQKTEYFFYDENDEKNKVYQ
-9 EIENG
+9 NN
-14 DEISKMEYIF
+14 SKKI
-24 FFNEQTNH
+24 NLS
-32 EGKNKDKF
+32 K
-40 KPITPEMIK
+40 EMIK
-49 YELVIEKGEDDS
+49 YDLIIEKGEDDT
-61 IIITITSKNQ
+61 IIITLNEQNENVITKYQ
-71 NLISQYQTYL
+71 INLY
-81 NIQNFINI
+81 IQNFIEL
-89 SPYFKLF
+89 SPYFKLLF
-96 YKMNPIFC
+96 KLNEIYC
-104 IDDYYSFIKSKL
+104 IDKFYSFIKSKF
-116 DNSINLGLQKNKY
+116 DKSTIQNQNNNSD
-129 NNIINLQN
+129 NNIINIINLKK
-137 SKIKFS
+137 SKIKIIP
-143 DSNSDNNAIY
+143 DLNKIY
-153 LIFEII
+153 IIFDIT

-354 CRKNF
+354 CRRNF

>member
-1 MEKNEIDI
+1 MENREIDVDIPNDIQKTEYFFYDENDEKNKVYQ
-9 EIENG
+9 NN
-14 DEISKMEYIF
+14 SKKI
-24 FFNEQTNH
+24 NLS
-32 EGKNKDKF
+32 K
-40 KPITPEMIK
+40 EMIK
-49 YELVIEKGEDDS
+49 YDLIIEKGEDDT
-61 IIITITSKNQ
+61 IIITLNEQNENVITKYQ
-71 NLISQYQTYL
+71 INLY
-81 NIQNFINI
+81 IQNFIEL
-89 SPYFKLF
+89 SLYFKLLF
-96 YKMNPIFC
+96 KLNEIYC
-104 IDDYYSFIKSKL
+104 IDKFYSFIKSKF
-116 DNSINLGLQKNKY
+116 DKSTIQNQNNNSD
-129 NNIINLQN
+129 NNIINIINLKK
-137 SKIKFS
+137 SKIKIIP
-143 DSNSDNNAIY
+143 DLNKIY
-153 LIFEII
+153 IIFDIT

-354 CRKNF
+354 CRRNF

>member
-1 MEKNEIDI
+1 MENREIDDDIPNDIQKTEYFFYDEIEEKNKV
-9 EIENG
+9 NQNN
-14 DEISKMEYIF
+14 SKKI
-24 FFNEQTNH
+24 NLS
-32 EGKNKDKF
+32 K
-40 KPITPEMIK
+40 EMIK
-49 YELVIEKGEDDS
+49 YDLIIEKGEDDT
-61 IIITITSKNQ
+61 IIITLNEQNENVITKYQ
-71 NLISQYQTYL
+71 INLY
-81 NIQNFINI
+81 IQNFIEL
-89 SPYFKLF
+89 SPYFKLLF
-96 YKMNPIFC
+96 KLNEIYC
-104 IDDYYSFIKSKL
+104 IDKFYSFIKSKF
-116 DNSINLGLQKNKY
+116 DKSTIQNQNNNSD
-129 NNIINLQN
+129 NNIINIINLKK
-137 SKIKFS
+137 SKIKIIP
-143 DSNSDNNAIY
+143 DLNKIY
-153 LIFEII
+153 IIFDIT

-354 CRKNF
+354 CRRNF

>member
-1 MEKNEIDI
+1 MENSEIDVDIPNDIQKTEYFFYDENDEKNKVYQ
-9 EIENG
+9 NN
-14 DEISKMEYIF
+14 SKKI
-24 FFNEQTNH
+24 NLS
-32 EGKNKDKF
+32 K
-40 KPITPEMIK
+40 EMIK
-49 YELVIEKGEDDS
+49 YDLIIEKGEDDT
-61 IIITITSKNQ
+61 IIITLNEQNENVITKYQ
-71 NLISQYQTYL
+71 INLY
-81 NIQNFINI
+81 IQNFIEL
-89 SPYFKLF
+89 SPYFKLLF
-96 YKMNPIFC
+96 KLNEIYC
-104 IDDYYSFIKSKL
+104 IDKFYSFIKSKF
-116 DNSINLGLQKNKY
+116 DKSTIQNQNNNSD
-129 NNIINLQN
+129 NNIINIINLKK
-137 SKIKFS
+137 SKIKIIP
-143 DSNSDNNAIY
+143 DLNKIY
-153 LIFEII
+153 IIFDII

-354 CRKNF
+354 CRRNF

>member
-1 MEKNEIDI
+1 MENREIDVDIPNDIQKTEYFFYDENDEKNKVYQ
-9 EIENG
+9 NN
-14 DEISKMEYIF
+14 SKKI
-24 FFNEQTNH
+24 NLS
-32 EGKNKDKF
+32 K
-40 KPITPEMIK
+40 EMIK
-49 YELVIEKGEDDS
+49 YDLIIEKGEDDT
-61 IIITITSKNQ
+61 IIITLNEQNENVITKYQ
-71 NLISQYQTYL
+71 INLY
-81 NIQNFINI
+81 IQNFIEL
-89 SPYFKLF
+89 SPYFKLLF
-96 YKMNPIFC
+96 KLNEIYC
-104 IDDYYSFIKSKL
+104 IDKFYSFIKSQFDKSTIQNHNN
-116 DNSINLGLQKNKY
+116 NSD
-129 NNIINLQN
+129 NNIINIINLKK
-137 SKIKFS
+137 SKIKIIP
-143 DSNSDNNAIY
+143 DLNKIY
-153 LIFEII
+153 IIFDIT

-354 CRKNF
+354 CRRNF

>member
-1 MEKNEIDI
+1 MENREIDVDIPNDIQKTEYFFYDENDEKNKVYQ
-9 EIENG
+9 NN
-14 DEISKMEYIF
+14 SKKI
-24 FFNEQTNH
+24 NLS
-32 EGKNKDKF
+32 K
-40 KPITPEMIK
+40 EMIK
-49 YELVIEKGEDDS
+49 YDLIIEKGEDDT
-61 IIITITSKNQ
+61 IIITLNEQNENVITKYQ
-71 NLISQYQTYL
+71 INLY
-81 NIQNFINI
+81 IQNFIEL
-89 SPYFKLF
+89 SPYFKLLF
-96 YKMNPIFC
+96 KLNEIYC
-104 IDDYYSFIKSKL
+104 IDKFYSFIKSKF
-116 DNSINLGLQKNKY
+116 DKSTIQYHNNNSD
-129 NNIINLQN
+129 NNIINIINLKK
-137 SKIKFS
+137 SKIKIIP
-143 DSNSDNNAIY
+143 DLNKIY
-153 LIFEII
+153 IIFDIT

-204 EKKLLKTKLSLD
+204 EKKLSKTKLSLD
-216 KYSLLLSKCNCYF
+216 KYSLLLSKCNSYF
-229 EHDIQ
+229 EYDIQ

-269 NIALDQLYKA
+269 NIALDQIYKA

-339 EIYPILEKYKNEAIN
+339 EIYPILEKHKNEAIN
-354 CRKNF
+354 CRRNF

-413 VYKINFYE
+413 VYRINFYE
-421 G
+421 E

>member
-1 MEKNEIDI
+1 MENREIDVDIPNDIQKTEYFFYDEIEEKNKVYQ
-9 EIENG
+9 NN
-14 DEISKMEYIF
+14 SKKI
-24 FFNEQTNH
+24 NLS
-32 EGKNKDKF
+32 K
-40 KPITPEMIK
+40 EMIK
-49 YELVIEKGEDDS
+49 YDLIIEKGEDDT
-61 IIITITSKNQ
+61 IIITLNEQNENVITEYQ
-71 NLISQYQTYL
+71 INLY
-81 NIQNFINI
+81 IQNFIEL
-89 SPYFKLF
+89 SPYFKLLF
-96 YKMNPIFC
+96 KLNEIYC
-104 IDDYYSFIKSKL
+104 IDKFYSFIKSKF
-116 DNSINLGLQKNKY
+116 DKSTIQNHNNNSD
-129 NNIINLQN
+129 NNIINIINLKK
-137 SKIKFS
+137 SKIKIIP
-143 DSNSDNNAIY
+143 DLNKIY
-153 LIFEII
+153 IIFDIT

-309 IFGGFTCAEWDKSNK
+309 IFGGFTCAVWDKSNK

-354 CRKNF
+354 CRRNF

-385 YFDYSKSQLINE
+385 YFDYSRSQLINE

-413 VYKINFYE
+413 VYRINFYE